1 MDRGGGIA
9 FRRIG
14 TWLLVHLIE
23 VLTIILL
30 AASTFYYVNVSAM
43 LSTSSDSQVVMTE
56 DQERAP

>member
-1 MDRGGGIA
+1 MGRSGGIA